1 MADELSLSAE
11 FPRADEQLWREI
23 ATKALD
29 GAAPESLNTRT
40 QHGVTVKALYSEA
53 DWPSASNPSGAP
65 GAAPFTRGSAAE
77 RDPYLPWDIRQEASS
92 PRPADAAREVVH
104 GKLVQRGGE
113 GGVIAVDA
121 RGNVAMEFNSC
132 RGIAS
137 SGPVPCGASR
147 VLGCFRG
154 CSH

>member
-29 GAAPESLNTRT
+29 GAAPDSLNTRT

-92 PRPADAAREVVH
+92 PRPADAAREV
-104 GKLVQRGGE
+104 LEALE
-113 GGVIAVDA
+113 GG
-121 RGNVAMEFNSC
+121 
-132 RGIAS
+132 AS
-137 SGPVPCGASR
+137 SIELLLDRTGRSGVQIWSMSR
-147 VLGCFRG
+147 TSMETQV
-154 CSH
+154 